1 MPKKRR
7 PKMAQVKIGTV
18 VSNKMPNTLIVKVVT
33 KRRHPLYKKLI
44 TRAKKFKV
52 HSQSDIKVGQKVK
65 IIETKPISKDKHFKV
80 LEVLD

>member
-1 MPKKRR
+1 
-7 PKMAQVKIGTV
+7 MAQVKIGTV
-18 VSNKMPNTLIVKVVT
+18 VSNKMSNTLIVKVIA

-65 IIETKPISKDKHFKV
+65 IVETKPISKDKHFKV

>member
-1 MPKKRR
+1 
-7 PKMAQVKIGTV
+7 MAQVKIGTV
-18 VSNKMPNTLIVKVVT
+18 ISNKMQNTLIVKVIT

-52 HSQSDIKVGQKVK
+52 HSQTDIKVGQKVK

-80 LEVLD
+80 IEVSD

>member
-1 MPKKRR
+1 
-7 PKMAQVKIGTV
+7 MAQVKIGTV
-18 VSNKMPNTLIVKVVT
+18 VSNKMSNTLIVKIIS
-33 KRRHPLYKKLI
+33 KRPHPFYKKLI

-52 HSQSDIKVGQKVK
+52 HSESNLKVGQKVK